1 MRGQRTIAVIAMVI
15 SIVILVNKLLT
26 SAPVQII
33 IEGGY
38 AIPVRGAVYFTVE
51 DVLVLVV
58 CAWIGGM
65 SVVYLLMVRTKEPLE
80 IPRDA
85 EKVRKKVEVALQML
99 EGDEKILLK
108 EISDSSSEIA
118 QSDLV
123 VKTGF
128 SEAKISRLLDKL
140 ESRGLVV
147 RRRYGMGNMVMLK
160 KDY

>member
-1 MRGQRTIAVIAMVI
+1 MRGQRTIAVIAMVV
-15 SIVILVNKLLT
+15 SIVVLVNKLLA
-26 SAPVQII
+26 SAPIQII

-38 AIPVRGAVYFTVE
+38 AVPVRGALYFTIE
-51 DVLVLVV
+51 DVLILVV
-58 CAWIGGM
+58 CAWVGGM
-65 SVVYLLMVRTKEPLE
+65 SAVYLFMARAKEPLGALM
-80 IPRDA
+80 DT
-85 EKVRKKVEVALQML
+85 EKARKKVEVALQML

-108 EISDSSSEIA
+108 EISDSGSEIA

-147 RRRYGMGNMVMLK
+147 RIRYGMGNMVMLK